1 MSFIELA
8 VVDLNNVRH
17 NDQLEESG
25 ENVSPEVGSS
35 QKKHQESPEKLGR
48 RGTSARR

>member
-8 VVDLNNVRH
+8 IVDLNNIRH

-25 ENVSPEVGSS
+25 ENVSPEVAA
-35 QKKHQESPEKLGR
+35 KCPHDPNKLGHF
-48 RGTSARR
+48 